1 MHSYGLLSHS
11 SCFCDRS
18 GSEAYFHGN
27 TPMLEQVGW
36 LQAIPFTCHDWGIPN
51 HKLRLG
57 MACYRLSHI
66 KSTLLCFFP
75 GAMGRT
81 SDDEWRWLVTPFGVN
96 KLERNGCEDPDTKHI
111 HTYISHT
118 HTHIYIYIVICANI
132 YVWYMYIHI
141 FIMRNLYAW
150 FKRSSLWLLSHRYT
164 RFQWQNWRARF
175 FQVLFHGAIIH
186 HEVAYHIDTM

>member
-1 MHSYGLLSHS
+1 MPIWVLDIATIDFWDDDLMIDIGMHKILGWWHHMTSIPWFL
-11 SCFCDRS
+11 RR
-18 GSEAYFHGN
+18 GSF
-27 TPMLEQVGW
+27 L
-36 LQAIPFTCHDWGIPN
+36 
-51 HKLRLG
+51 
-57 MACYRLSHI
+57 
-66 KSTLLCFFP
+66 FFP

-118 HTHIYIYIVICANI
+118 HTHIYIVICAYI

-175 FQVLFHGAIIH
+175 F
-186 HEVAYHIDTM
+186 

>member
-81 SDDEWRWLVTPFGVN
+81 SDDE
-96 KLERNGCEDPDTKHI
+96 
-111 HTYISHT
+111 
-118 HTHIYIYIVICANI
+118 
-132 YVWYMYIHI
+132 
-141 FIMRNLYAW
+141 
-150 FKRSSLWLLSHRYT
+150 
-164 RFQWQNWRARF
+164 
-175 FQVLFHGAIIH
+175 
-186 HEVAYHIDTM
+186 